1 MASVILDR
9 ESAGKVIGQAPPA
22 KYSFWTSIT
31 SKARL
36 TRCFVPQTDARGPP
50 GYMQE
55 CPPVRVR
62 EGGMRA
68 VGKVFA
74 RLAAGPLHDHPI
86 FKRVLTTQVSVSL
99 GQQVT
104 SLALPTIGIIFLNA
118 GPMEIG
124 ILAALPWVSSP
135 LLGPIAGAV
144 VDRFPRRPIMVAA
157 DTGRFLCLLAI
168 ASGLLIGELTLY
180 QLYVIAFLFGSLG
193 LFFDIAYQAYLPA
206 NFTHGQLLQANSRV
220 ELARSP
226 ALVGGAALAG
236 LVISGVGP
244 ARALFGAA
252 FSYLFSGINLAAIKV
267 VEHAPAPH
275 KRSLLGDLGSG
286 LVMVARDP
294 ILRSIA
300 TATAV
305 SNLGVFIFSAVS
317 LVFAYRSLHL
327 SAGLIGFIVA
337 AGNLGFLI
345 GAAAAPWGVRR
356 LGLGRTLALS
366 QLFLAFSLFF
376 APLALF
382 GMPVVMLSGSLLL
395 QNLHTNVYVINQI
408 TLRQSITPREI
419 MGRMNATMRAL
430 IVGSVPIGSILGGYL
445 GTTLGLPQTMVLGAA
460 IALLAPLF
468 LLAGPV
474 IRLRA
479 TPHRPAEAVPVT
491 AAPAAAASPATVSA

>member
-1 MASVILDR
+1 
-9 ESAGKVIGQAPPA
+9 
-22 KYSFWTSIT
+22 
-31 SKARL
+31 
-36 TRCFVPQTDARGPP
+36 
-50 GYMQE
+50 
-55 CPPVRVR
+55 
-62 EGGMRA
+62 MRA
-68 VGKVFA
+68 VTKLFA
-74 RLAAGPLHDHPI
+74 RLAAGSLHDHPI
-86 FKRVLTTQVSVSL
+86 FKRVLATQVTVSV
-99 GQQVT
+99 GQQLT
-104 SLALPTIGIIFLNA
+104 SLALPTIGILFLNA
-118 GPMEIG
+118 GPMEVG

-135 LLGPIAGAV
+135 LLGPIAGAII
-144 VDRFPRRPIMVAA
+144 DRFPRRPIMVAA
-157 DTGRFLCLLAI
+157 DTGRFLCLMAI
-168 ASGLLIGELTLY
+168 ALGLLVGELTLY

-193 LFFDIAYQAYLPA
+193 LFFDIAYQAYMPA
-206 NFTHGQLLQANSRV
+206 NFSHGQLLHANSRV

-244 ARALFGAA
+244 AKGVFGAS
-252 FSYLFSGINLAAIKV
+252 FTYLFSAINLSAIKV
-267 VEHAPAPH
+267 AEHAPAHH
-275 KRSLLGDLGSG
+275 KGRSILGDISKG

-305 SNLGVFIFSAVS
+305 SNLGVFIFGAVS

-327 SAGLIGFIVA
+327 SAGLIGLIVA
-337 AGNLGFLI
+337 AGNLGFLL
-345 GAAAAPWGVRR
+345 GAAAAPWGVRK

-382 GMPVVMLSGSLLL
+382 GLPVVMLAGSLLF

-474 IRLRA
+474 IRLQA
-479 TPHRPAEAVPVT
+479 TPHRPAEVVPVT

>member
-1 MASVILDR
+1 
-9 ESAGKVIGQAPPA
+9 
-22 KYSFWTSIT
+22 
-31 SKARL
+31 
-36 TRCFVPQTDARGPP
+36 
-50 GYMQE
+50 
-55 CPPVRVR
+55 
-62 EGGMRA
+62 MRA

-118 GPMEIG
+118 GTMEIG

-144 VDRFPRRPIMVAA
+144 VDRLPRRPIMVAA
-157 DTGRFLCLLAI
+157 DTGRFLCLLSIAI
-168 ASGLLIGELTLY
+168 GLLVGELTLY

-474 IRLRA
+474 IRLQA
-479 TPHRPAEAVPVT
+479 TPHRLAEAVPVT
-491 AAPAAAASPATVSA
+491 AAPTAAASPATVSA